1 MASSED
7 CWRNARRCLDR
18 ATTCDMPR
26 TKVYWER
33 MGERWTQYAEE
44 AEMREQNGY
53 QTLSQ

>member
-1 MASSED
+1 MANSED

-18 ATTCDMPR
+18 ATQCDMPR
-26 TKVYWER
+26 TRAYWEQ

-44 AEMREQNGY
+44 AEMRELNGY